1 MDGSEIVMKL
11 DEINNN
17 LLTKFDEIMVMNT
30 EMLNE
35 ISQMKECLS
44 LIFVLVFAIS
54 LIIIAWRLLK
64 K

>member
-35 ISQMKECLS
+35 ISQMKEYLS
-44 LIFVLVFAIS
+44 LIFVVVFAIS
-54 LIIIAWRLLK
+54 LIIIGWRLLK
-64 K
+64 R

>member
-1 MDGSEIVMKL
+1 MDSSEIVMKL

-44 LIFVLVFAIS
+44 LIFVVVFAIS

>member
-1 MDGSEIVMKL
+1 MDSSEIVMKL

-44 LIFVLVFAIS
+44 LIFVVLFAIS
-54 LIIIAWRLLK
+54 LIIIAWRFLK